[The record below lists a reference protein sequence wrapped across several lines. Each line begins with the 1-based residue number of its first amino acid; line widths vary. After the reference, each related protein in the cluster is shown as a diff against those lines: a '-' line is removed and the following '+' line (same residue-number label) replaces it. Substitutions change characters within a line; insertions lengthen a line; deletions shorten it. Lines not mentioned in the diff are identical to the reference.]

1 MSFLRG
7 TRDKLSKYVNVNEE
21 ICVEMLIS
29 GSAEY
34 DFCCF
39 GVDKQSK
46 LSNESYMIFY
56 NQLVSP
62 QGEIELVRDS
72 NMAKFKIHLSR
83 LPQEIDKLVFTVSI
97 DGNGTMGEIN
107 EHSISVIQHQKAP
120 ITMTLLGQ
128 DFSQEKA
135 IISIEIYRKD
145 EWRIAAVGSG
155 FNGGLSALLASYG
168 GNEIKEE
175 VNDQVAS
182 IQPKPSLKDEQE
194 LAQKVMNKISLSK
207 DKVNLEK
214 HVVNL
219 SKCVVDLSKKS
230 GVNLGETRA
239 KVVVVLDYSASMSKL
254 YSKGTVQ
261 STLNRLVP
269 LGLTFDDNGAIE
281 VYLFQNDYRKMDDL
295 NLSNYEHYVNDVIMK
310 SDYRMGGTNYAPVLK
325 AIIKGGKTYKQTGF
339 LGFGK
344 KTVLTTAAIVDDG
357 DPTFILFITD
367 GENSDRQQTN
377 EIIRKA
383 SEMNFF
389 IQFIGIGSQRFNYLM
404 KLDEMKGRKRD
415 NTGFSKMQDLDQ
427 ADDQELYAK
436 VLEQFAGWLKGLQ

>member
-107 EHSISVIQHQKAP
+107 EHSISVIQHQKVP